1 METIDVKKLKA
12 NQIAQLESVIYKTEE
27 LLDTRKDRLLQLKL
41 ELKELEQKKVEEVF
55 SLLD

>member
-27 LLDTRKDRLLQLKL
+27 LLDIRKDRLLQLKL
-41 ELKELEQKKVEEVF
+41 ELKELEQKKVEKVF